1 MTDPMSDAAPR
12 RVRGPDDLLAL
23 VPSLFG
29 FHPAESIVMLT
40 VGDAGTP
47 FHARV
52 DLPRD
57 PVDVERVG
65 THLVGSVLRN
75 GATNVVVVAYSGD
88 AGVVQA
94 VVDDIF
100 DRLAETGVELV
111 CAVRAHDGR
120 WWVLPS
126 WPDEEGTPYDLE
138 THPWTAEA
146 VFDGTVVH
154 ASREELAK
162 TLVGVDTE
170 ETERIATL
178 AREIGARS
186 AGTPGRGLVLEARWT
201 RRRVRRFLR
210 DRQRLDAHDLAR
222 LALASH
228 RSVHLRDVAWAE
240 MNHANANVHVDLWR
254 DAVRRVPAELR
265 APAATLLGFAAWLSG
280 DGALAWCAVE
290 RALDVDPGYSLA
302 GLLTQLLAGAVP
314 PSSWQPIPQEALL
327 L

>member
-1 MTDPMSDAAPR
+1 MTDSISGTAPR
-12 RVRGPDDLLAL
+12 RVRGPGDLLAL

-29 FHPAESIVMLT
+29 FHPSQSLVMLT
-40 VGDAGTP
+40 VGEAGTP

-52 DLPRD
+52 DLPGD
-57 PVDVERVG
+57 PVDIELVG
-65 THLVGSVLRN
+65 TQLTESVLRN
-75 GATNVVVVAYSGD
+75 GATDVVVVAYSGD
-88 AGVVQA
+88 AGLVQA
-94 VVDDIF
+94 VVEDLF
-100 DRLAETGVELV
+100 DRLDKVRVELV

-126 WPDEEGTPYDLE
+126 CPDEEGTPYDIQ

-146 VFDGTVVH
+146 VLDGTVVH

-162 TLVGVDTE
+162 TLVGDDAE
-170 ETERIATL
+170 ETEQIAAL
-178 AREIGARS
+178 AREVGSRLDGSPAL
-186 AGTPGRGLVLEARWT
+186 GLVLEAGWV

-210 DRQRLDAHDLAR
+210 DRRRLDNHDVAR
-222 LALASH
+222 LALAAV

-240 MNHANANVHVDLWR
+240 MNHANASAHVDLWR
-254 DAVRRVPAELR
+254 DVARRVPAELR

-280 DGALAWCAVE
+280 DGTLAWFAIE

-314 PSSWQPIPQEALL
+314 PSSWQPIPQEELL